1 MVTLV
6 INIWKIAWYRNT
18 IVIHELCDSESVTM
32 PLKLLIDLLIFHY
45 ERWLSE
51 SAENAIKHLCRI
63 FTRLLESWNRVIRP
77 KPTADLKLKLVPTL
91 TMSSG
96 DFGSSHSKSPWYFG
110 TDTERGLLGAILGAN
125 RVSTVRVMRF
135 ILCKSKNN
143 PIKIYTVH
151 SRQWLVFWA
160 SKTHHGIEG

>member
-6 INIWKIAWYRNT
+6 INIWKYR
-18 IVIHELCDSESVTM
+18 VISKYDCHSRTLWLRICHNAAKTPDRAAHFSLWAMIIRVRRKCYKTFM
-32 PLKLLIDLLIFHY
+32 PYLYAFIGVM
-45 ERWLSE
+45 EPG
-51 SAENAIKHLCRI
+51 
-63 FTRLLESWNRVIRP
+63 IRP
-77 KPTADLKLKLVPTL
+77 KLTADLKLQLVPTL

-96 DFGSSHSKSPWYFG
+96 DFGSSHSKSPWNFG